1 MTKIVDLH
9 CHILPYVDDGALRC
23 EESDELLEMLFQQ
36 GVRVLCATPHLRKG
50 MFETPDEEIQ
60 AQFADL
66 LKRADRLG
74 ERMTLL
80 LSREYHCDD
89 LFRERLE
96 AGNVLCIGAGNTV
109 LMEFS
114 SRHTFEDILSWVEGV
129 RQRGYSPLIAHIER
143 YPALN
148 GSPEKV
154 SALIQSGAKIQMNA
168 GSILGREGFR
178 QALWSKR
185 LLKKSLVHVVA
196 SDSHD
201 PELRPPELDA
211 CMKVL
216 RKIVGSDDAMAL
228 LRDNPIKI
236 LSRIEGDSP
245 LCKQSG

>member
-96 AGNVLCIGAGNTV
+96 AGNVLCMGAGNTV

-129 RQRGYSPLIAHIER
+129 RRRGYSPLIAHIER

>member
-36 GVRVLCATPHLRKG
+36 GVRVLCATPHLHKG
-50 MFETPDEEIQ
+50 VIETTDEEIQ

-96 AGNVLCIGAGNTV
+96 AGNVLCMGAGNTV

-216 RKIVGSDDAMAL
+216 RKIVGRDDAMAL

>member
-1 MTKIVDLH
+1 MTHLVDLH
-9 CHILPYVDDGALRC
+9 CHILPYVDDGALRT

-36 GVRVLCATPHLRKG
+36 GVRILCATPHLRKG

-66 LKRADRLG
+66 QARADRLE
-74 ERMTLL
+74 ERVMLL

-89 LFRERLE
+89 LLRQRLE
-96 AGNVLCIGAGNTV
+96 AGNVLCMGKGNTV

-114 SRHTFEDILSWVEGV
+114 ARHTFEEILSWVEDV
-129 RQRGYSPLIAHIER
+129 RQRGYSPLIAHVER

-148 GSPEKV
+148 GSLEKV
-154 SALIQSGAKIQMNA
+154 SALIEHGAKTQMNA

-185 LLKKSLVHVVA
+185 LLRKSLVHVVA

-211 CMKVL
+211 CLKVL
-216 RKIVGSDDAMAL
+216 RKIVGEDAAMAL

>member
-96 AGNVLCIGAGNTV
+96 AGNVLCMGAGNTV

-114 SRHTFEDILSWVEGV
+114 SRHTFKDILSWVEGV
-129 RQRGYSPLIAHIER
+129 RRRGYSPLIAHIER

>member
-50 MFETPDEEIQ
+50 LFETPDEEIQ

-96 AGNVLCIGAGNTV
+96 AGNVLCMGAGNTV

>member
-96 AGNVLCIGAGNTV
+96 AGNVLCMGAGNTV

-216 RKIVGSDDAMAL
+216 RKIVGRDDAMAL

>member
-66 LKRADRLG
+66 LKRADRRG

-96 AGNVLCIGAGNTV
+96 AGNVLCMGAGNTV

>member
-96 AGNVLCIGAGNTV
+96 AGNVLCMGAGNTV

-154 SALIQSGAKIQMNA
+154 STLIQSGAKIQMNA